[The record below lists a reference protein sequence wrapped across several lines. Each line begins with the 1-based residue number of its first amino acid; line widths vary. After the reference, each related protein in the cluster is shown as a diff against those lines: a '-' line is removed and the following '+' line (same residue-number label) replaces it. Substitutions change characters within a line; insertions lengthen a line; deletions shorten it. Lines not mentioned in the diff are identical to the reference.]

1 MAKNEISSVI
11 EDHALES
18 VPQSQR
24 KGWAALSFSTAG
36 ITTTLVQLFFGGLA
50 TFVAGFRIALF
61 AGIVVTVIGTL
72 LGWATGHVAFR
83 TGLSST
89 VLARRYGFGKKGSS
103 IASLIYAFM
112 IIGFLALENA
122 LLYKGTLFY
131 FGLDD
136 TIANRIWIYGILT
149 VLWIAL
155 TTYGFAFISR
165 VSSVLVVVYLIVLG
179 CIIARLVATTGHSMH
194 ELVSYPAL
202 LPAEVL
208 ASMGASS
215 DLGKFVFC
223 LNLLIGSAGALAL
236 TDADLGRYA
245 RRSRDI
251 GIAALAGT
259 MAMDIFSLAAGGI
272 IVYTGAP
279 MLVDFYMAHNG
290 LTREAANRAVLGGPD
305 SIAAALLVF
314 GGGFGALVMTIGQA
328 KAQVLNTYS
337 ASLSLSNLFDVIA
350 GWRPGRFVFVVLA
363 NVIGILMLYG
373 SILEAVNSYITVL
386 GVITTAFAS
395 VVVLDY
401 YYVSRR
407 FEASR
412 VCVGDEDGIDVV
424 NWAGVTTV
432 VVASIAAH
440 FVLSAYIPIQFVTT
454 LVICAVLYPTLR
466 LGLLKKLVRTKE
478 ARA

>member
-1 MAKNEISSVI
+1 MPQHEINSVI

-24 KGWAALSFSTAG
+24 KGWVALSFSTTG
-36 ITTTLVQLFFGGLA
+36 ITTSLVQLFFGGLA
-50 TFVAGFRIALF
+50 TFVAGFQIALA
-61 AGIVVTVIGTL
+61 AGVFVTVIGTL
-72 LGWATGHVAFR
+72 LGWATGHVAFK

-89 VLARRYGFGKKGSS
+89 VLARRYGFGTKGSS
-103 IASLIYAFM
+103 LASLIYAFM

-131 FGLDD
+131 LGLAD
-136 TIANRIWIYGILT
+136 TLVNRLWIYASLT
-149 VLWIAL
+149 ALWIAL
-155 TTYGFAFISR
+155 TTSGFAFISR
-165 VSSVLVVVYLIVLG
+165 VSSVLVVVYLVVLMYIIV
-179 CIIARLVATTGHSMH
+179 RLVATTGHPIH
-194 ELVSYPAL
+194 ELVSYPSL
-202 LPAEVL
+202 LPTDVL
-208 ASMGASS
+208 NSLGASS
-215 DLGKFVFC
+215 VTGKFIFC

-251 GIAALAGT
+251 GIAALAGI

-279 MLVDFYMAHNG
+279 MLVDFYMTHNG
-290 LTREAANRAVLGGPD
+290 LSREAANHAVLGGPD

-314 GGGFGALVMTIGQA
+314 GGGIGALVVAIGQA

-337 ASLSLSNLFDVIA
+337 ASLSLSNLFDA
-350 GWRPGRFVFVVLA
+350 LCGWRPGRFAFVVLA
-363 NVIGILMLYG
+363 NAIGILMLYG

-401 YYVSRR
+401 YYVSIRLAATR
-407 FEASR
+407 
-412 VCVGDEDGIDVV
+412 GDQPGELDVF
-424 NWAGVTTV
+424 NWAGITTV
-432 VVASIAAH
+432 IGASVLSH
-440 FVLSAYIPIQFVTT
+440 FVLSAYIPVQFATT
-454 LVICAVLYPTLR
+454 LVLCAVFYPTLR
-466 LGLLKKLVRTKE
+466 LGVLRPRGM
-478 ARA
+478 AAAG